1 MEESTAPNN
10 QRSRLQLGSLAEP
23 EGGFGAV
30 RQFDAKCC
38 PSAVTHAVA
47 STIETVS
54 TEVFIDAKALACIGH
69 RSYLAK
75 SRTSHESR
83 TTIQKSEKAGALA
96 KMPGPCLP
104 R

>member
-1 MEESTAPNN
+1 MEEPTAPNN

-30 RQFDAKCC
+30 RQFDAKRC

-47 STIETVS
+47 SAIETVS

-75 SRTSHESR
+75 SRTRTRTIIQESKR
-83 TTIQKSEKAGALA
+83 LEPLLRC
-96 KMPGPCLP
+96 PDP
-104 R
+104 

>member
-1 MEESTAPNN
+1 MEEPAAPNY

-47 STIETVS
+47 SAIETVS
-54 TEVFIDAKALACIGH
+54 TEVFAHAKTLACIGH

-75 SRTSHESR
+75 SRTSTR
-83 TTIQKSEKAGALA
+83 TIIQKSEKAGALA